1 MGTYPEAEVL
11 ALIAHHKEL
20 IETSKKTIECSDALV
35 KQSRRLTGYHVDKEK
50 VPITRRLQLALGP
63 LQRIRE
69 IQTPDLRDR
78 TITVIQ

>member
-1 MGTYPEAEVL
+1 MGTYPKAEVL
-11 ALIAHHKEL
+11 ALIARHKEL

-35 KQSRRLTGYHVDKEK
+35 KQSRPLMGYVWIEK

-78 TITVIQ
+78 TIRVIQ